1 MSTIE
6 TGTVIRKR
14 KLITQLLASERN
26 QSKFNIHSYLHVQC
40 WMSTFTL
47 TTFRSMDRFLR
58 FCACS
63 MHDIGGSRQM
73 AQQLFM
79 SYQYFQEEKS
89 VVNLQTIDTPRQYG
103 AQVIGKAA
111 EKDKIIKWGPT
122 SSVFELSV
130 NVKVQNGIL
139 TPSPFY
145 LPQRYVLKLILQ
157 SCERYKTPKGYCY
170 YTKDNVSKWF
180 LPQKS
185 SANFYLL
192 FSLLMQVQ
200 LGKDFDLAQG
210 QKLDHRNQSWLLI
223 HEES

>member
-1 MSTIE
+1 M
-6 TGTVIRKR
+6 
-14 KLITQLLASERN
+14 N
-26 QSKFNIHSYLHVQC
+26 
-40 WMSTFTL
+40 TFTL
-47 TTFRSMDRFLR
+47 TTFRSKVLQDLQKQIHSHYLLHGQV

-103 AQVIGKAA
+103 AQ
-111 EKDKIIKWGPT
+111 
-122 SSVFELSV
+122 
-130 NVKVQNGIL
+130 
-139 TPSPFY
+139 
-145 LPQRYVLKLILQ
+145 
-157 SCERYKTPKGYCY
+157 GYYY
-170 YTKDNVSKWF
+170 YTKLSVSKWF

-185 SANFYLL
+185 SANFYIL
-192 FSLLMQVQ
+192 FSLQMQVQ